1 MIFRTL
7 RIIFTIS
14 ILFLNSCSHFS
25 GNVHLSEK
33 EKSLYSSI
41 HESMKR
47 FKGIE
52 AAEKT
57 HVLLYR
63 NWRYSGMWNDLE
75 SWKTSQELFSNVCRD
90 YWKIPEENIKVIE
103 HDRAGMLEFYLK
115 NFKGERLIVYFVSHQ
130 SSKGNIILNNGGEYP
145 TRRFAD
151 RLNGLKSKTLLM
163 FDTCYAKHLTKY
175 LSNESVSVYYASPDS
190 KEAYDFRPRGQKPT
204 LDKSCDRTRKF
215 IKAAWG
221 MDVKSA
227 SPFGFYMVQS
237 LLEDS
242 YEGYSISGLM
252 SSVKSYNRKMKKITG
267 LGRYPDVSW
276 EDSAGW
282 GSLIIR

>member
-1 MIFRTL
+1 ML
-7 RIIFTIS
+7 FTII
-14 ILFLNSCSHFS
+14 ILLLNSCGHFS

-33 EKSLYSSI
+33 EKNLYSSI

-47 FKGIE
+47 FEGIE
-52 AAEKT
+52 GAEKT

-63 NWRYSGMWNDLE
+63 NWAYSGFWNDLE
-75 SWKTSQELFSNVCRD
+75 SWKTSQDLFYKVCRD
-90 YWKIPEENIKVIE
+90 YWKIPEKNISIIE
-103 HDRAGMLEFYLK
+103 HDKAGMLEHYLK

-130 SSKGNIILNNGGEYP
+130 SSKGQVILHDGSEYP

-151 RLNGLKSKTLLM
+151 RLNSLKAKTMLI
-163 FDTCYAKHLTKY
+163 FDTCYAEYLTR
-175 LSNESVSVYYASPDS
+175 LLNNENVAVYYAAPDS

-204 LDKSCDRTRKF
+204 LDKSCEKTRKF

-221 MDVKSA
+221 MDIKSS

-242 YEGYSISGLM
+242 YEGYKISGLM
-252 SSVKSYNRKMKKITG
+252 SSIKSYNRKMKKITG

-276 EDSAGW
+276 KDNAGW
-282 GSLIIR
+282 GSVIVR